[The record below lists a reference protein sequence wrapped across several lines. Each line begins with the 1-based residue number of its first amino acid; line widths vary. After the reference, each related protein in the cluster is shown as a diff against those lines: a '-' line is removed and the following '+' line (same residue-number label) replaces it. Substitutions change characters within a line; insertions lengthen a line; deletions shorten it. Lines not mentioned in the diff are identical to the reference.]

1 MFVAS
6 FCLDLYSVS
15 LPVHLLRGVLLQTN
29 KAKTRKILLTHGSGE
44 GRGSEDF
51 PYLALGMSMMMK
63 MMMIIGVLVE

>member
-6 FCLDLYSVS
+6 FCLDLVCPYLYTLVK
-15 LPVHLLRGVLLQTN
+15 GVILQAK

-51 PYLALGMSMMMK
+51 PYLALGMMMM
-63 MMMIIGVLVE
+63 MMMIIGVLVV